1 MGLFEK
7 KYCSIC
13 GEKIAFLGNKKLA
26 DGNLCKNCC
35 SKLSP
40 RFSERKESTVE
51 QIREQL
57 AYREA
62 NKQRLISFSP
72 KWTYG
77 LGDEK
82 LYIDTRMKAIVITDQ
97 SLTKDNPD
105 IIDIADMTGC
115 SYDVRQ
121 SRFEVKYRAADG
133 RTCSYNPAQ
142 YRTDY
147 NFFLTVTVNHPYFS
161 EIEFKINDDSV
172 SIEPVFSVVNDPNRL
187 IRPAAQG
194 QDADKKTLIP
204 PTVCATAVDPA
215 RNEDYV
221 RMLSLTEG
229 IKEVLLKFKDA
240 ATVVEK
246 PVTAVTCPHCG
257 APTIP
262 DANGR
267 CEFCMGAIS

>member
-1 MGLFEK
+1 MGLFDK

-13 GEKIAFLGNKKLA
+13 GEKIAFLGNKKLT
-26 DGNLCKNCC
+26 DGNLCKDCC

-62 NKQRLISFSP
+62 NKQRLASFSP

-77 LGDEK
+77 QGEEK
-82 LYIDTRMKAIVITDQ
+82 LYVDTKMRAIVITDQ

-105 IIDIADMTGC
+105 IVDIADVTGC
-115 SYDVRQ
+115 TTDVRQ
-121 SRFEVKYRAADG
+121 SKFEIKYRAADG

-142 YRTDY
+142 YRLDY
-147 NFFLTVTVNHPYFS
+147 KFYVKVTVNSPYFS
-161 EIEFKINDDSV
+161 EMEFKVNDDSV

-187 IRPAAQG
+187 IRPAAAG
-194 QDADKKTLIP
+194 QNAEKKPLIP
-204 PTVCATAVDPA
+204 PTVRAAAVDPT
-215 RNEDYV
+215 RNEEYV
-221 RMLSLTEG
+221 RMSSLTEG
-229 IKEVLLKFKDA
+229 IKEALLKFKDA
-240 ATVVEK
+240 ATVADK

-257 APTIP
+257 ASTIP